1 MVDYGIT
8 KNGFV
13 QKPYSVIRQEIIDE
27 IEGAT
32 GCKINDGTDSVIG
45 TLVSV
50 FASREAQNWQLLQ
63 EIYYSGFPATA
74 NSGKSLANAVT
85 LAGITSKP
93 ATYTTINMTLHVAGS
108 NYAELKEGWT
118 VSDSKSKDIFELPAD
133 KTISTASCYTIEFSM
148 AYANAKYY
156 LAIGT
161 KYAKTVDN
169 TSGKYG
175 NLATIIGEL
184 IARADIPYPIA
195 TNTVFSKDGKT
206 ATLKIEE
213 LNGLFVDSQIN
224 GEENPYMAI
233 SWFETKVSFRR
244 KDLSDTSQVELLE
257 INKINDDN
265 MKKKVE
271 SVRNEEFAN
280 IGSPVETDASLR
292 KRWALSMSTPSGFAG
307 KNNIK
312 HNLENFCDGVSYAMV
327 YENNTDGYD
336 DLGLKPHSIMA
347 VVEGGDDDE
356 IASVIYRAT
365 CAGIEYNG
373 NITKLVKDDFGNN
386 HEIQF
391 VRPSA
396 KDVYVDLVLI
406 RENDYMQNGWNEDSV
421 SDAKKAVK
429 TYFSGMRCNQ
439 SVSGR
444 RIERAVINAVP
455 AVIDAI
461 ASLSFE
467 STDDARENG
476 KHAISGERTTK
487 YVLKGVSVYVISE
500 KNT

>member
-1 MVDYGIT
+1 MGEYGIT

-13 QKPYSVIRQEIIDE
+13 QKPYSAIRQEIINE

-32 GCKINDGTDSVIG
+32 GCKINDGADSVIG
-45 TLVSV
+45 TLISV

-63 EIYYSGFPATA
+63 EVYYSGFPATA

-108 NYAELKEGWT
+108 NHAELKEGWT
-118 VSDSKSKDIFELPAD
+118 VSDKKSKDIFELPAD
-133 KTISTASCYTIEFSM
+133 KTISTASCDTVEFSM
-148 AYANAKYY
+148 TYAKAKYY

-161 KYAKTVDN
+161 KYSKTIDN
-169 TSGKYG
+169 TKGKYG

-213 LNGLFVDSQIN
+213 LNGLFVDTQIN
-224 GEENPYMAI
+224 GEENPNMAI
-233 SWFETKVSFRR
+233 SWFETRVSFRR
-244 KDLSDTSQVELLE
+244 KDLEDTHQVELLE
-257 INKINDDN
+257 INTIGGED
-265 MKKKVE
+265 MKRVVE

-280 IGSPVETDASLR
+280 IGTPVETDASLR

-327 YENNTDGYD
+327 YENKTDGYN

-356 IASVIYRAT
+356 IARVIYQAT

-396 KDVYVDLVLI
+396 KDVYVDIVLI
-406 RENDYMQNGWNEDSV
+406 RENDYMQDGWNKDSV

-429 TYFSGMRCNQ
+429 AYFSGMRCNK

-455 AVIDAI
+455 AVIDAT